1 MRVEHGLVYC
11 DTTQALNIKVRLLV
25 FESMNSITDIQK
37 FIQETKKQLRQQ
49 LNLFKKTHDK
59 LKN

>member
-1 MRVEHGLVYC
+1 MWVEHDLVYC

-37 FIQETKKQLRQQ
+37 FIQETKK
-49 LNLFKKTHDK
+49 
-59 LKN
+59 

>member
-37 FIQETKKQLRQQ
+37 FIQETKK
-49 LNLFKKTHDK
+49 
-59 LKN
+59 